1 MKKLMCI
8 LISAVLTLS
17 LAACSNTEPAPVDME
32 PKTSQMKA
40 ICELAVMDCYY
51 HNVAKYELKDAE
63 GFLWWTKDK
72 NFWIEYSGVVTIGI
86 DVSRVTVEVNGTKV
100 TISIPAAEVLSCT
113 VDSSSLT
120 EDSFIVAQ
128 DSAAIEAEDEVYA
141 FADAQAKL
149 EETASQDTA
158 LLASAQQQAQQL
170 LEDYITNIGKA
181 TGKSY
186 SIEWI
191 YLDENKKNKLYV
203 NDIAYIPHEKCG
215 FYVMTGKSDAG
226 VQYMYIADF
235 KNGSIDVRHVNVS
248 LENGEMYEK
257 LLVEG
262 QFVYVLTNKAV
273 YTIKTGRNGTN
284 LATSGSLAKYADID
298 RKLIKD
304 INMITV
310 GGARVLVGFGANNN
324 LYVIGRGAENFSVK
338 SYGGTLTNLIEFNGG
353 LFSVADGNLNSEK
366 VSYVPAENKSLI
378 SQLCTYKVNILDKKK
393 RLVENYPSDGKF
405 TVEYYAETIDRII
418 FENEGYGENSAA
430 QNRLPVSV
438 VFAVYN
444 ADTGL
449 LADVRVNNFMLD
461 YAYVSESPEDSIG
474 SLLKCEETFNLGKGN
489 YYAKIMTFKGNNFY
503 WPKKNESTDTLDV
516 FAKTLGE

>member
-17 LAACSNTEPAPVDME
+17 LAACSDTEPAPVDME

-72 NFWIEYSGVVTIGI
+72 NLWIEYSGVVTIGI
-86 DVSRVTVEVNGTKV
+86 DVSRVTVEVDGTKV

-191 YLDENKKNKLYV
+191 YLDENNV
-203 NDIAYIPHEKCG
+203 P
-215 FYVMTGKSDAG
+215 V
-226 VQYMYIADF
+226 
-235 KNGSIDVRHVNVS
+235 GSEQTAPGTMEES
-248 LENGEMYEK
+248 SAPA
-257 LLVEG
+257 EG
-262 QFVYVLTNKAV
+262 Q
-273 YTIKTGRNGTN
+273 
-284 LATSGSLAKYADID
+284 
-298 RKLIKD
+298 
-304 INMITV
+304 
-310 GGARVLVGFGANNN
+310 
-324 LYVIGRGAENFSVK
+324 
-338 SYGGTLTNLIEFNGG
+338 
-353 LFSVADGNLNSEK
+353 
-366 VSYVPAENKSLI
+366 
-378 SQLCTYKVNILDKKK
+378 
-393 RLVENYPSDGKF
+393 
-405 TVEYYAETIDRII
+405 
-418 FENEGYGENSAA
+418 
-430 QNRLPVSV
+430 
-438 VFAVYN
+438 
-444 ADTGL
+444 
-449 LADVRVNNFMLD
+449 
-461 YAYVSESPEDSIG
+461 
-474 SLLKCEETFNLGKGN
+474 
-489 YYAKIMTFKGNNFY
+489 
-503 WPKKNESTDTLDV
+503 
-516 FAKTLGE
+516 

>member
-17 LAACSNTEPAPVDME
+17 LAACSDTEPAPVDME

-72 NFWIEYSGVVTIGI
+72 NFWIEYSGVVTLGV
-86 DVSRVTVEVNGTKV
+86 DVSRVTVEVDGTKV

-191 YLDENKKNKLYV
+191 YLDENNV
-203 NDIAYIPHEKCG
+203 P
-215 FYVMTGKSDAG
+215 V
-226 VQYMYIADF
+226 
-235 KNGSIDVRHVNVS
+235 GSEQTDP
-248 LENGEMYEK
+248 
-257 LLVEG
+257 
-262 QFVYVLTNKAV
+262 
-273 YTIKTGRNGTN
+273 GT
-284 LATSGSLAKYADID
+284 
-298 RKLIKD
+298 
-304 INMITV
+304 V
-310 GGARVLVGFGANNN
+310 
-324 LYVIGRGAENFSVK
+324 
-338 SYGGTLTNLIEFNGG
+338 
-353 LFSVADGNLNSEK
+353 
-366 VSYVPAENKSLI
+366 
-378 SQLCTYKVNILDKKK
+378 
-393 RLVENYPSDGKF
+393 
-405 TVEYYAETIDRII
+405 
-418 FENEGYGENSAA
+418 
-430 QNRLPVSV
+430 
-438 VFAVYN
+438 
-444 ADTGL
+444 
-449 LADVRVNNFMLD
+449 
-461 YAYVSESPEDSIG
+461 
-474 SLLKCEETFNLGKGN
+474 
-489 YYAKIMTFKGNNFY
+489 
-503 WPKKNESTDTLDV
+503 
-516 FAKTLGE
+516 

>member
-17 LAACSNTEPAPVDME
+17 LAACSDTEPAPVDME

-72 NFWIEYSGVVTIGI
+72 NFWIEYSGVVTLGV
-86 DVSRVTVEVNGTKV
+86 DVSRVTVEVDGTKV

-113 VDSSSLT
+113 VDSSFLT

-191 YLDENKKNKLYV
+191 YLDENNV
-203 NDIAYIPHEKCG
+203 P
-215 FYVMTGKSDAG
+215 V
-226 VQYMYIADF
+226 
-235 KNGSIDVRHVNVS
+235 GSEQTDP
-248 LENGEMYEK
+248 GT
-257 LLVEG
+257 VEESS
-262 QFVYVLTNKAV
+262 A
-273 YTIKTGRNGTN
+273 
-284 LATSGSLAKYADID
+284 
-298 RKLIKD
+298 
-304 INMITV
+304 
-310 GGARVLVGFGANNN
+310 
-324 LYVIGRGAENFSVK
+324 
-338 SYGGTLTNLIEFNGG
+338 
-353 LFSVADGNLNSEK
+353 
-366 VSYVPAENKSLI
+366 PAED
-378 SQLCTYKVNILDKKK
+378 Q
-393 RLVENYPSDGKF
+393 
-405 TVEYYAETIDRII
+405 
-418 FENEGYGENSAA
+418 
-430 QNRLPVSV
+430 
-438 VFAVYN
+438 
-444 ADTGL
+444 
-449 LADVRVNNFMLD
+449 
-461 YAYVSESPEDSIG
+461 
-474 SLLKCEETFNLGKGN
+474 
-489 YYAKIMTFKGNNFY
+489 
-503 WPKKNESTDTLDV
+503 
-516 FAKTLGE
+516 

>member
-17 LAACSNTEPAPVDME
+17 LAACSDTEPAPVDME

-51 HNVAKYELKDAE
+51 HNVAKYEMKDAE

-86 DVSRVTVEVNGTKV
+86 DVSRVTVEVDGTKV

-158 LLASAQQQAQQL
+158 LLVSAQQQAQQL

-191 YLDENKKNKLYV
+191 YLDENNV
-203 NDIAYIPHEKCG
+203 P
-215 FYVMTGKSDAG
+215 V
-226 VQYMYIADF
+226 
-235 KNGSIDVRHVNVS
+235 GSEQTAPGTMEES
-248 LENGEMYEK
+248 SAPA
-257 LLVEG
+257 EG
-262 QFVYVLTNKAV
+262 Q
-273 YTIKTGRNGTN
+273 
-284 LATSGSLAKYADID
+284 
-298 RKLIKD
+298 
-304 INMITV
+304 
-310 GGARVLVGFGANNN
+310 
-324 LYVIGRGAENFSVK
+324 
-338 SYGGTLTNLIEFNGG
+338 
-353 LFSVADGNLNSEK
+353 
-366 VSYVPAENKSLI
+366 
-378 SQLCTYKVNILDKKK
+378 
-393 RLVENYPSDGKF
+393 
-405 TVEYYAETIDRII
+405 
-418 FENEGYGENSAA
+418 
-430 QNRLPVSV
+430 
-438 VFAVYN
+438 
-444 ADTGL
+444 
-449 LADVRVNNFMLD
+449 
-461 YAYVSESPEDSIG
+461 
-474 SLLKCEETFNLGKGN
+474 
-489 YYAKIMTFKGNNFY
+489 
-503 WPKKNESTDTLDV
+503 
-516 FAKTLGE
+516 